1 MGSFDPLT
9 VLFFI
14 ATLVTAIVLHEL
26 AHGLVADRMGDTTPR
41 LMGRLTLNPI
51 KHADPFGSLIL
62 PGLLLLP
69 YLFGRG
75 GNVVFGYA
83 KPMPVNTQNLRNPD
97 RQMMLIALAGP
108 LTNLFLAVLGGLG
121 LRLVSAEAGRV
132 LGEFGPVPTNLV
144 TEAFGPLAGFFFTF
158 TLLNV
163 VLAVFNIMPIPPLD
177 GSKVLATFL
186 PPRAREVYRSWE
198 PYGALFM
205 LVVFFL
211 FPGAIFAIVDPVVEG
226 LLTLLV
232 G

>member
-1 MGSFDPLT
+1 VTDFDPLT
-9 VLFFI
+9 VAFFVV
-14 ATLVTAIVLHEL
+14 TLVPAIVLHEL

-41 LMGRLTLNPI
+41 LMGRLTINPV
-51 KHADPFGSLIL
+51 KHVDPFGTLIL

-75 GNVVFGYA
+75 GPVFGYA
-83 KPMPVNTQNLRNPD
+83 KPMPINTQNLKHPD
-97 RQMMLIALAGP
+97 RQMMSIALAGP
-108 LTNLFLAVLGGLG
+108 LTNLALAAIGALG
-121 LRLVSAEAGRV
+121 LRLAAPGIGEVLRNFGLSAVGVITEQ
-132 LGEFGPVPTNLV
+132 LGVM
-144 TEAFGPLAGFFFTF
+144 AGFLTVF
-158 TLLNV
+158 TLMNV
-163 VLAVFNIMPIPPLD
+163 ILAVFNIMPIPPLD
-177 GSKVLATFL
+177 GSKVLARFL

-211 FPGAIFAIVDPVVEG
+211 FPGAIFAIVGPVVEG

>member
-1 MGSFDPLT
+1 MPDSFDPLT
-9 VLFFI
+9 VVFFV
-14 ATLVTAIVLHEL
+14 ATLVPAIVLHEL
-26 AHGLVADRMGDTTPR
+26 SHGLAADRMGDTTPR

-108 LTNLFLAVLGGLG
+108 LTNLLLAVGGALA
-121 LRLVSAEAGRV
+121 LR
-132 LGEFGPVPTNLV
+132 FIGPGTGVV
-144 TEAFGPLAGFFFTF
+144 TEFLFIWIT
-158 TLLNV
+158 LNV
-163 VLAVFNIMPIPPLD
+163 ILAVFNIMPIPPLD
-177 GSKVLATFL
+177 GSKVLALFL

-211 FPGAIFAIVDPVVEG
+211 FPGAIFAIVSPVVEG

>member
-1 MGSFDPLT
+1 MSGDFDPLT
-9 VLFFI
+9 VVFFI
-14 ATLVTAIVLHEL
+14 ATLVPAIVLHEL

-41 LMGRLTLNPI
+41 LMGRLTLNPV

-97 RQMMLIALAGP
+97 RQLTLIALAGP
-108 LTNLFLAVLGGLG
+108 A
-121 LRLVSAEAGRV
+121 
-132 LGEFGPVPTNLV
+132 TNLV
-144 TEAFGPLAGFFFTF
+144 LAVIGALVLRVVGFGTEALADFLFVWIT
-158 TLLNV
+158 LNV
-163 VLAVFNIMPIPPLD
+163 ILAVFNIMPIPPLD
-177 GSKVLATFL
+177 GSKVLAMFL

-198 PYGALFM
+198 AYGALFM

-211 FPGAIFAIVDPVVEG
+211 FPGAILALVEPVVAG
-226 LLTLLV
+226 ILRLLV